1 MSLIHVDVDLNIHE
15 NTTERNQSF
24 LIDTDNA
31 PFKKFKNITFADY
44 YILSNKKDILIIRN
58 ETFPHKMYQ
67 SVIKKHK
74 PVLIISKS
82 ILKDLMKKI

>member
-15 NTTERNQSF
+15 NTTEYNHTI

-31 PFKKFKNITFADY
+31 PFKKFENIDFADY
-44 YILSNKKDILIIRN
+44 YILNNKKDILIIRN
-58 ETFPHKMYQ
+58 ETFKHKMY
-67 SVIKKHK
+67 SSTIKSHK
-74 PVLIISKS
+74 PILIISKS